1 MKYFKDPQDPKAVH
15 QIEEGFEHLLPEGL
29 VEITPDEAA
38 AIEAQNGPQP
48 PAPKK
53 LSERK
58 ADKNAEINA
67 ARLAANEGT
76 FTHAGKV
83 FACDKLSRGD
93 IESTNGIV
101 ILFGELPK
109 DWPGGWKAV
118 DNTYTAIADV
128 AAWKA
133 FYASMYAA
141 GIANF
146 VKAQTL
152 KAQLAAATTA
162 KQVNAIAW

>member
-1 MKYFKDPQDPKAVH
+1 MNMVFKDKNGAIHELP
-15 QIEEGFEHLLPEGL
+15 EGFEYLLP
-29 VEITPDEAA
+29 VELECKPITQEEAD
-38 AIEAQNGPQP
+38 AIRANEAQ
-48 PAPKK
+48 PK
-53 LSERK
+53 LTLAERK
-58 ADKNAEINA
+58 VLKNTEINN
-67 ARLAANEGT
+67 ARLAANKGT

-83 FACDKLSRGD
+83 FACDDLSRGD

-101 ILFGELPK
+101 ILFGALPAG
-109 DWPGGWKAV
+109 WPGGWKAV
-118 DNTYTAIADV
+118 DNTYTAIVDV

-162 KQVNAIAW
+162 KQVNAINW